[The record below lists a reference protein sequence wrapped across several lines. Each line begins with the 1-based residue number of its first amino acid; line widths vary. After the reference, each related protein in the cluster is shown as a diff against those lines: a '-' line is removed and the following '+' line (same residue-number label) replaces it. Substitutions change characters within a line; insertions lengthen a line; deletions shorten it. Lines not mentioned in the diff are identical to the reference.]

1 VSRSQ
6 DQEPLFASTGQREV
20 DRYVRPLRAIAVVV
34 AIVAATWEIASWGM
48 DPIILKR
55 LAVLRVFET
64 TVALVVAWATT
75 PRRSIAALQALVW
88 VLALDVAVCNV
99 LVTWIYPAGAMEAL
113 LVQSIVIVG
122 AAGLA
127 PWSWRHQAALAA
139 IVTAGSGAAVLLW
152 VPESVLPGVTRL
164 RTILSLLTVG
174 GVSLIVTAL
183 RGADRRLVTE
193 SEERFRGLY
202 EAAGDAIAVLDT
214 SGRIRH
220 GNPRLAEL
228 LGRPIE
234 AVRGSP
240 LHGMLRLQ
248 TGEHVQPVDAVRFAR
263 AAVAA
268 EVVEGVIVRGGGD
281 ERQVEVV
288 FSLLP
293 GGGSPEMLAILRDRS
308 ARRSVEH
315 RQAEER
321 RIEAVSRLA
330 GGLAHQFNNLL
341 GGILTEASLLRDEA
355 VGPDVGAG
363 LERIRDTARRGA
375 QLTDTLIRL
384 TPNTTVTT
392 LPVPASD
399 VCRRVAE
406 RVTAELPRVPIAFD
420 VAAELPL
427 LAADPGHLSDALVEL
442 VRNAAA
448 ALGGRPEP
456 VRVAVGTEQVGR
468 GDTRW
473 IGALPGPY
481 VRLTVED
488 RGVGMDA
495 ATRTRLFEPFFTS
508 RPMHE
513 SVGLGLAT
521 VHWVMRAHRGAI
533 AVDSAP
539 GRGTSIHL
547 LVPVA
552 ADRADRDTTPRSV
565 RARRTV
571 LVADDEEMNRRTVVR
586 ALERFGYA
594 TIAVNDGAAALQAL
608 QANDPAIDAIVLDVV
623 MPGSGP
629 ELVRQLRAVNPGIGI
644 LICSGYG
651 PEGAAAEMIGA
662 GATQFLGK
670 PFELNQLRDSVA
682 EVLSP

>member
-1 VSRSQ
+1 MSRDQ
-6 DQEPLFASTGQREV
+6 DHDLLFASLGQREV
-20 DRYVRPLRAIAVVV
+20 DRYVRPLRAVAVFV

-48 DPIILKR
+48 DPVILKR

-64 TVALVVAWATT
+64 TVALVVAWAAT

-88 VLALDVAVCNV
+88 VLALDVAVCNM
-99 LVTWIYPAGAMEAL
+99 LVTWIYPTGAMEAL

-139 IVTAGSGAAVLLW
+139 IVIAGSGAAVLLW
-152 VPESVLPGVTRL
+152 VPETVLPGITRM

-234 AVRGSP
+234 AVRGTP
-240 LHGMLRLQ
+240 LHGILRFQ
-248 TGEHVQPVDAVRFAR
+248 TGEQLQPVDAVRFAR

-268 EVVEGVIVRGGGD
+268 EVVEGVIVRGGE

-288 FSLLP
+288 FSLLS

-308 ARRSVEH
+308 ARRTVER

-406 RVTAELPRVPIAFD
+406 RVEVELPRVPLAFD
-420 VAAELPL
+420 VAADLPL
-427 LAADPGHLSDALVEL
+427 LAADAGHLSDALVEL

-448 ALGGRPEP
+448 ALGGRQEP
-456 VRVAVGTEQVGR
+456 VRVAVRTEQVGR

-473 IGALPGPY
+473 IGALPGTY

-547 LVPVA
+547 LIPVA
-552 ADRADRDTTPRSV
+552 ADRADRATTPPSA

-594 TIAVNDGAAALQAL
+594 ALAVNDGPAALAALQE
-608 QANDPAIDAIVLDVV
+608 NDPAIDAIVLDVV

-629 ELVRQLRAVNPGIGI
+629 ELVRQLRAVNPGVGI
-644 LICSGYG
+644 LVCSGYG

-670 PFELNQLRDSVA
+670 PFELNQLRDAVA